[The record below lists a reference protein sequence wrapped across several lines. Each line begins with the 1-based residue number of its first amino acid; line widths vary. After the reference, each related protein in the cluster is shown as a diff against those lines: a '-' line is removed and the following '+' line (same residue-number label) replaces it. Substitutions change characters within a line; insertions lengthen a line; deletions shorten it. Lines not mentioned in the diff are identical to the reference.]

1 MPIPLLIFASVL
13 LLVAWSL
20 GNALLR
26 PAQLVAVR
34 HERAVHFGPV
44 HQVGGGALWAAI
56 LALGCTGAWAFADL
70 RLLWAGLAL
79 GLAVAA
85 GLAGASWVVLSF
97 RHAKHQLNVAPLTQ
111 DLQRRLRHRLRAGIA
126 FKLVFLALWVYSW
139 RALFR
144 R

>member
-1 MPIPLLIFASVL
+1 MPIPPLIFASVL
-13 LLVAWSL
+13 LLVLWSL
-20 GNALLR
+20 GNAVLR
-26 PAQLVAVR
+26 PAQLVAAR
-34 HERAVHFGPV
+34 HDRAVRFGPV
-44 HQVGGGALWAAI
+44 HQVGGGALWAAS

-97 RHAKHQLNVAPLTQ
+97 RHAKHQLKVSPLTHE
-111 DLQRRLRHRLRAGIA
+111 LQRRLQHRLRAGIA

-144 R
+144 G